1 LDFLIGA
8 FVSYARHLLPALLI
22 SGAPTMH
29 SFTHCRV
36 RLALAAALLAVPGAA
51 LAETPLKMAVVSR
64 TVFYLPAWTAEQQGF
79 FKAAGLDVQMKVYDT
94 SEQIF
99 ADLRGGSQDVAIAS
113 TESVIADAYKGG
125 RLRIVAGN
133 AQRPPH
139 FIIVQ
144 PEIQSLAGLKG
155 KLMGVVSMHEGTTFF
170 VPDIARKAGLAA
182 GDIRVEAVGGS
193 PTRAR
198 LLRERK
204 IDAGMQPY
212 PLSYEAEAEGL
223 RNLGP
228 VADVVPDYQ
237 FTAIIVD
244 EDWARSNRT
253 MLIGF
258 LRALKQGTEY
268 MFAHPDEA
276 AELGAKELRTTAAFA
291 RRALDDTAKMDIL
304 ARDLRVSERS
314 MRRVFDNVRA
324 AELIPRDAAYD
335 PSRFSDDRYVNEV
348 AR

>member
-1 LDFLIGA
+1 
-8 FVSYARHLLPALLI
+8 
-22 SGAPTMH
+22 
-29 SFTHCRV
+29 
-36 RLALAAALLAVPGAA
+36 
-51 LAETPLKMAVVSR
+51 MAVVSR
-64 TVFYLPAWTAEQQGF
+64 TVFYLPVWTAEKQGF
-79 FKAAGLDVQMKVYDT
+79 FKAEGIDVQMKVYDT

-99 ADLRGGSQDVAIAS
+99 EDLRTGAQHVAIAS

-125 RLRIVAGN
+125 RLKIIGGN

-144 PEIQSLAGLKG
+144 PEIKSLADLKG

-170 VPDIARKAGLAA
+170 VPDIAKKAGLATN
-182 GDIRVEAVGGS
+182 DIRVEAVGGS

-212 PLSYEAEAEGL
+212 PLSYDAEAQGL
-223 RNLGP
+223 GNLGP
-228 VADVVPDYQ
+228 VADIVPDYQ

-244 EDWARSNRT
+244 ENWARANRVT
-253 MLIGF
+253 LVGF
-258 LRALKQGTEY
+258 MRALKLGTEY

-276 AELGAKELRTTAAFA
+276 AEVGAKELRTSTAFA

-304 ARDLRVSERS
+304 ARDLTLSDRS
-314 MRRVFDNVRA
+314 LRRVFDNVRA
-324 AELIPRDAAYD
+324 ADLVPGEAAYD
-335 PSRFSDDRYVNEV
+335 RARFSDDSFLREI
-348 AR
+348 AH